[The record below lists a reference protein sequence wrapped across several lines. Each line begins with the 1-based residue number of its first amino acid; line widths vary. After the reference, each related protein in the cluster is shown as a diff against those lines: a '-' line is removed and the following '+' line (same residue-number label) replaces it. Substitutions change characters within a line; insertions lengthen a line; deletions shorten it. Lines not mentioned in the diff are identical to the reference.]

1 MNAPLSRVVLGST
14 LLGCLLVGLL
24 SLGGCT
30 KRELTS
36 VNRPDPNGAVRL
48 ALLTNPPDLDPILI
62 SDTTS
67 SGIVSKIFDTLL
79 THDQDLNVVPKLA
92 RELPTVSDDR
102 LVYTFKIREGVKF
115 HNGREVKAEDFKYSL
130 ERLAQV
136 NSKRN
141 NVVKPILGAEE
152 AIQRAQSGGDT
163 AMEGIKVLDDYTLE
177 ITLAE
182 PYYPFLY
189 LMTMDNASVVP
200 REEVEKA
207 GDGFS
212 RKPVGSGPFKLDVW
226 KENDM
231 LRLVANEDYFA
242 GKPKIPEIIM
252 RVIPEPLT
260 RTAEYRAGK
269 LDIVDLTQGMLPR
282 WKGSAHAE
290 DVLQYHQSAILY
302 YGFNLQK
309 EGSPFA
315 GSSDKAR
322 KLREAVNWAVD
333 RQFICD
339 RITDGKHSPING
351 ILPPGMPGANTTR
364 PVFTQDLDKAKQLL
378 EEAGH
383 PMGEGLPPV
392 ELWFNSQG
400 DNAKIA
406 QAVQNDLGLVGI
418 EISLKQL
425 DWAAFLKATEA
436 GEPAFFRLGW
446 SSSYADPEYYLYF
459 LFHSA
464 NHGPNGNSTFYS
476 NPEVDRLIDQSYGVS
491 DPEERLNLLREAE
504 KLIVDDYPWL
514 FLTSVRE
521 ALLVK
526 PYIKNFNPTALDDDS
541 AGGSQVDWSKVEI
554 VPMTSAE

>member
-1 MNAPLSRVVLGST
+1 MTTSRTLRST
-14 LLGCLLVGLL
+14 SLLGLVLLLA
-24 SLGGCT
+24 LGGLSCG
-30 KRELTS
+30 KKKLTS
-36 VNRPDPNGAVRL
+36 KNIPDPNGAVRL

-79 THDQDLNVVPKLA
+79 THDDELNVIPGLA
-92 RELPTVSDDR
+92 KELPTVSDDR
-102 LVYTFKIREGVKF
+102 LVYTFKLREGVKF
-115 HNGREVKAEDFKYSL
+115 HNGREVKAQDFKYSL

-152 AIQRAQSGGDT
+152 AIERAQTGGDT
-163 AMEGIKVLDDYTLE
+163 VMEGIKVLDDYTLE
-177 ITLAE
+177 ITLAK
-182 PYYPFLY
+182 PYYPFLF
-189 LMTMDNASVVP
+189 LMTMDNAAVVP

-212 RKPVGSGPFKLDVW
+212 RRPVGSGPFKLDVW

-231 LRLVANEDYFA
+231 LRLVANEDYWA
-242 GKPKIPEIIM
+242 GKPKIPEITM
-252 RVIPEPLT
+252 RIIPESLT
-260 RTAEYRAGK
+260 RTAEYKAGK
-269 LDIVDLTQGMLPR
+269 LDIVDVTQGMLPR
-282 WKGSAHAE
+282 WQASDHAD
-290 DVLQYHQSAILY
+290 DVLLYDQSAILY

-315 GSSDKAR
+315 GYGDKAR

-333 RQFICD
+333 RQFICE
-339 RITDGKHSPING
+339 RILDGKHSPING
-351 ILPPGMPGANTTR
+351 ILPPGMPGANKTR
-364 PVFTQDLDKAKQLL
+364 PVFTQDLEKAKKLL

-383 PMGEGLPPV
+383 PMGEGLEPV

-459 LFHSA
+459 LFHSS
-464 NHGPNGNSTFYS
+464 NHGPNGNNTFYS
-476 NPEVDRLIDQSYGVS
+476 NPEVDRLIDESYGVA
-491 DPEERLNLLREAE
+491 DAEERLDLLRRAE
-504 KLIVDDYPWL
+504 ELIVADYPWL
-514 FLTSVRE
+514 FLTSARE

-526 PYIKNFNPTALDDDS
+526 PYLKGYNPTALDDDS
-541 AGGSQVDWSKVEI
+541 AGGSQVNWAEIEI
-554 VPMTSAE
+554 VPATTKE